1 MDGLVVSLRSFKAEA
16 PNVIRILI
24 RIIGLASLAGAFA
37 ASVIDG
43 ARSIADSH
51 LSYTPM
57 GVTAY
62 WALPN
67 KFPLLQPFI
76 ERQISPLLWD
86 PVLLNILKLPTWL
99 VLGLFGAW
107 LLYVTRKRP
116 PPIGHSNR
124 SR

>member
-1 MDGLVVSLRSFKAEA
+1 
-16 PNVIRILI
+16 VIRILL
-24 RIIGLASLAGAFA
+24 RILGLALLAGAFA
-37 ASVIDG
+37 AGVIDG

-51 LSYTPM
+51 LSYTQM

-76 ERQISPLLWD
+76 ERQIHPLLWD

-99 VLGLFGAW
+99 VLGLIGAG
-107 LLYVTRKRP
+107 LLYVTRRRP